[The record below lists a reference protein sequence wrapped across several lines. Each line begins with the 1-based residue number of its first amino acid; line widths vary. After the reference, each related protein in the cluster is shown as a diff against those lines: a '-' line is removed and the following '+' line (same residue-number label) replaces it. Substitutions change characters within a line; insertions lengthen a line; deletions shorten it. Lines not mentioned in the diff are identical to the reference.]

1 MPLCTCQSPG
11 GPEKCETAA
20 PLQHA
25 CTCEKDPLGCR
36 FDIPED
42 HICVCHLGKGCRR
55 RSPHHGCICQE
66 YGVEHCLA
74 RQYHNCTCS
83 KDRAS
88 CRAERDHLCSCQEHG
103 TEGCLYKLTGY
114 EEEESHKC
122 TCPSS
127 TQECLAKKS
136 VHVCICASDKKEK
149 CRNDTCEFCVCNK
162 KGPRLCSLFKWG
174 DHICTKNLSCY
185 YEPRVVRGK
194 ISGSHVRCYK
204 CREHHQG
211 MPLEPLGD
219 LPVELFDKVLDYLN

>member
-11 GPEKCETAA
+11 GPEKCETEA
-20 PLQHA
+20 PFQHA
-25 CTCEKDPLGCR
+25 CTCGKDPGMCL

-55 RSPHHGCICQE
+55 RSLNHSCICQE
-66 YGVEHCLA
+66 HGVKHCLS
-74 RQYHNCTCS
+74 RQYHECTCS

-88 CRAERDHLCSCQEHG
+88 CRTERYHLCSCQEHG

-127 TQECLAKKS
+127 ARGCLAENY
-136 VHVCICASDKKEK
+136 VHECMCD
-149 CRNDTCEFCVCNK
+149 K
-162 KGPRLCSLFKWG
+162 KGPKLCKLSEWG
-174 DHICTKNLSCY
+174 DHTCTKNLARY
-185 YEPRVVRGK
+185 YEPLVVKGE

-204 CREHHQG
+204 CKEHHQG
-211 MPLEPLGD
+211 MPIDPSGD
-219 LPVELFDKVLDYLN
+219 LPL